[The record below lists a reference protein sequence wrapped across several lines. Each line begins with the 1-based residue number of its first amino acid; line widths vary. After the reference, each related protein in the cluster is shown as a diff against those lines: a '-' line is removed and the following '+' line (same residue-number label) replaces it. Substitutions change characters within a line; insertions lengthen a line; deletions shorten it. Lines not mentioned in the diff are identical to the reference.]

1 MLDVLKFGEGG
12 GKGNSSVFGYLEKWV
27 WAKDS
32 VDVLAAYRKET
43 GFFHVVW
50 QVNTLGQVDLRVE
63 SPGHNVDRNL
73 NDIKCEVI
81 ASLLSSKLASK
92 MIEKGY
98 DHGIGRAISPDEQRD
113 NRSTKVVRVILG
125 DSQLKPTAKENIQ
138 TVHDALGSTVDEV
151 LAPFNE
157 RLNEHF
163 CRLRGDRR
171 ALGG

>member
-63 SPGHNVDRNL
+63 SPA
-73 NDIKCEVI
+73 IMWI
-81 ASLLSSKLASK
+81 ATSTISSA
-92 MIEKGY
+92 
-98 DHGIGRAISPDEQRD
+98 R
-113 NRSTKVVRVILG
+113 
-125 DSQLKPTAKENIQ
+125 
-138 TVHDALGSTVDEV
+138 
-151 LAPFNE
+151 
-157 RLNEHF
+157 
-163 CRLRGDRR
+163 
-171 ALGG
+171 